1 MNGVVLMSEPQSGF
15 GPMDSTRPAALTAES
30 AASSAPAAVPASAG
44 AMLRQ
49 MREAAGVDVG
59 VLASAMKVSLP
70 KLEALEHDRLDQLP
84 DVTFARALASAI
96 CRAFGSDPAPVL
108 ALMPAATPGL
118 RTAEASLNEPFHPA
132 NESGSA
138 ALSRAFSRPLLAVIV
153 VLLLGAALLWLWPT
167 WPIRLSEPEPA
178 LPPAAAAHPAA
189 DVAAAASEPVPA
201 EAPSAV
207 VSEPVAPVPAAAASV
222 PIQAPAAA
230 ASASTPVAP
239 SGSVPLSLSA
249 TGESW
254 VTVHDAQGKP
264 LINRALKPGETV
276 ALDGTLPLSV
286 TIGRKD
292 AVQATVRG
300 QPFDT
305 RSLGASTVA
314 RFQVK

>member
-1 MNGVVLMSEPQSGF
+1 MSEPQSGF

-30 AASSAPAAVPASAG
+30 AASSVPAAVPASAG

-96 CRAFGSDPAPVL
+96 CRAFGVDPAPVL
-108 ALMPAATPGL
+108 ARMPAATPGL
-118 RTAEASLNEPFHPA
+118 RMSEASLNEPFHPA

-138 ALSRAFSRPLLAVIV
+138 ALASAFSRPLLAVIV

-167 WPIRLSEPEPA
+167 WPIRLSEPESALSPA
-178 LPPAAAAHPAA
+178 TANSAA
-189 DVAAAASEPVPA
+189 DVAAVASEPVPA
-201 EAPSAV
+201 EAPSAI
-207 VSEPVAPVPAAAASV
+207 VSEAVAPAL
-222 PIQAPAAA
+222 AAA
-230 ASASTPVAP
+230 ASAPVQAP
-239 SGSVPLSLSA
+239 MVAVSASAPVVPSDNVPLSLSA

-254 VTVHDAQGKP
+254 VTVHDANGKP
-264 LINRALKPGETV
+264 LINRTLKSGETV
-276 ALDGTLPLSV
+276 ALDGALPLSV